1 MSPKLLYHTWGSA
14 KVWYRQQPLPQIRDY
29 FGDKVGLY
37 FAWMG
42 TYTIS
47 LIPAAVVGVLC
58 FLYGVFSMDST
69 NNVVRYESFRLKVW
83 NLSSKTDGHFDSDSH
98 ELCHTDMA
106 NLTMCPLC
114 NDVCAYWK
122 LGESCV
128 YSKVSYLFDNYA
140 TCFFAIFMSI
150 WGKIILLFEYQ
161 WCNNQVTFIVATAFL
176 ETWKRRQARL
186 SWEWD
191 LMETGFIDDEEIRPE
206 YESRAREYRISPVTK
221 RHEPY
226 IPQRKHA
233 VQYIVSGA
241 GIIFVCC
248 CLLIAMLLIITYRL
262 IIITQ
267 FSQVDDQTVLSYA
280 KFFASGSA
288 ALLHVVMITAFKP
301 VIFKFLASRDV
312 ATWP

>member
-58 FLYGVFSMDST
+58 FLYGVFSVDST
-69 NNVVRYESFRLKVW
+69 NNVVRYESFRLKVE
-83 NLSSKTDGHFDSDSH
+83 T
-98 ELCHTDMA
+98 CQVR
-106 NLTMCPLC
+106 LTAILMCPLC

-161 WCNNQVTFIVATAFL
+161 
-176 ETWKRRQARL
+176 
-186 SWEWD
+186 
-191 LMETGFIDDEEIRPE
+191 
-206 YESRAREYRISPVTK
+206 
-221 RHEPY
+221 
-226 IPQRKHA
+226 
-233 VQYIVSGA
+233 
-241 GIIFVCC
+241 
-248 CLLIAMLLIITYRL
+248 
-262 IIITQ
+262 
-267 FSQVDDQTVLSYA
+267 
-280 KFFASGSA
+280 
-288 ALLHVVMITAFKP
+288 
-301 VIFKFLASRDV
+301 
-312 ATWP
+312 